1 MIETVRLSGGD
12 ITDSLCDDL
21 RCLWVESL
29 VHVKPDISASEIRR
43 LYQSEQLTPE
53 VLRRQA
59 DLAEGG
65 IYVALAD
72 ASIKAAASV
81 GRTDA
86 LGLASDIPDVQDNN
100 LIYLERYGA
109 RNMKRW
115 DLFRGLV
122 NAVLNHETGP
132 NNRPTYLGMYIDE
145 RALLLPGHVKDI
157 NPQNHQVSRIVKRDS
172 VGGVAGNYRL
182 HTAQLQTDG
191 SWEWL
196 ATITDGE
203 RAARLLG
210 EVCLRLELAAA

>member
-1 MIETVRLSGGD
+1 MLFRS
-12 ITDSLCDDL
+12 DSLCDEL
-21 RCLWVESL
+21 RHLWVESL
-29 VHVKPDISASEIRR
+29 VHVKPDISAYETRR
-43 LYQSEQLTPE
+43 LYQSKQFTPE

-122 NAVLNHETGP
+122 SAVLNHETGP
-132 NNRPTYLGMYIDE
+132 NNQLIYLGMYIDE
-145 RALLLPGHVKDI
+145 QALLLPGHVKDI
-157 NPQNHQVSRIVKRDS
+157 NSQNHQVSRIVKHDS
-172 VGGVAGNYRL
+172 VGGITGNYRL

-210 EVCLRLELAAA
+210 EVCLRLELAVA

>member
-12 ITDSLCDDL
+12 ITNSLCDEL
-21 RCLWVESL
+21 RHLWVESL
-29 VHVKPDISASEIRR
+29 VHVKPDISACETRR
-43 LYQSEQLTPE
+43 LYQSEQFTPE

-122 NAVLNHETGP
+122 SAVLNHETGP
-132 NNRPTYLGMYIDE
+132 NNQLIYLGMYIDVTSKILIHKITKLVVLSNMT
-145 RALLLPGHVKDI
+145 RLA
-157 NPQNHQVSRIVKRDS
+157 VSLVIIDYTRRSFKLME
-172 VGGVAGNYRL
+172 AGN
-182 HTAQLQTDG
+182 G
-191 SWEWL
+191 
-196 ATITDGE
+196 
-203 RAARLLG
+203 
-210 EVCLRLELAAA
+210 

>member
-12 ITDSLCDDL
+12 ITNSLCDEL
-21 RCLWVESL
+21 RHLWVESL
-29 VHVKPDISASEIRR
+29 VHVKPDISACETRR
-43 LYQSEQLTPE
+43 LYQSEQFTPE

-122 NAVLNHETGP
+122 SAVLNHETGP
-132 NNRPTYLGMYIDE
+132 NNQLIYLGMYIDE
-145 RALLLPGHVKDI
+145 QALLLPGYVKDI
-157 NPQNHQVSRIVKRDS
+157 NPQNHQVSRIVKHDS
-172 VGGVAGNYRL
+172 VGGIAGNYRL

-210 EVCLRLELAAA
+210 EVCLRLELAVA

>member
-12 ITDSLCDDL
+12 ITDSLCDEL
-21 RCLWVESL
+21 RHLWVESL
-29 VHVKPDISASEIRR
+29 VHVKPDISASETRR
-43 LYQSEQLTPE
+43 LYQSEQFTPK

-72 ASIKAAASV
+72 ASIEAAASV

-122 NAVLNHETGP
+122 NAVLNYETGP
-132 NNRPTYLGMYIDE
+132 NNRLIYLGMYIDE
-145 RALLLPGHVKDI
+145 QALLLPGHVKDI
-157 NPQNHQVSRIVKRDS
+157 NPQNHQVSRIVKHDS
-172 VGGVAGNYRL
+172 VGGIAGNYRL

-210 EVCLRLELAAA
+210 EVCLRLELAVA